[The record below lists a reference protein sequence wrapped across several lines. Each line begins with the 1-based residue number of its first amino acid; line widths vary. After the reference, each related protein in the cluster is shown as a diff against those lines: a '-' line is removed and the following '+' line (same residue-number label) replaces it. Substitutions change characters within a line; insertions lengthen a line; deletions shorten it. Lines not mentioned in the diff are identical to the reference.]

1 MCSSCIGTL
10 IMRPEVIS
18 HELNHVMWRELPSS
32 ALQDGLLGKR
42 SKDNQYS

>member
-18 HELNHVMWRELPSS
+18 HELNLAVWRELSS
-32 ALQDGLLGKR
+32 LL
-42 SKDNQYS
+42 SKVV